1 MKQSDILQKL
11 LLDNKVMVQEL
22 SIQLSMIQKLENEKK
37 DLSNHLQA
45 VRRESS
51 LCLNR
56 DELNIKRN
64 TALVRENRLL
74 KEKCEHL
81 QKEML
86 CLQKATEERVASLT
100 RSYEAQLQVTEW
112 DNEQLDIRLIVKDA
126 KLKLSQKKIDSLK
139 KNVSTFKRKSH
150 VCRKLQKNGS
160 HL

>member
-22 SIQLSMIQKLENEKK
+22 SIQLSVIQKIENEKK

-64 TALVRENRLL
+64 AALVRENRLL
-74 KEKCEHL
+74 KEKCEKL
-81 QKEML
+81 ETEKL
-86 CLQKATEERVASLT
+86 FLQKAAEEQVTSLT
-100 RSYEAQLQVTEW
+100 RSYENQLQVTEW
-112 DNEQLDIRLIVKDA
+112 NNEQLDIRLTVKDA
-126 KLKLSQKKIDSLK
+126 KLKLSQKNCKNMRKVLK
-139 KNVSTFKRKSH
+139 KRKAS
-150 VCRKLQKNGS
+150 VA
-160 HL
+160 